1 MKIIVNKILPPLG
14 YKALTLGPFIFVKKG
29 AILSDRDINHEAI
42 HWEQYKET
50 LIIGFFLVYVIEF
63 ILKLIFPSLTIKEKK
78 DGRSYWN
85 RVYHSLSMEREAY
98 AHQDESNYIK
108 SRKHFAWIGYIM

>member
-1 MKIIVNKILPPLG
+1 MKIIENNILPPRG
-14 YKALTLGPFIFVKKG
+14 YKAITLGPLIFVRKG
-29 AILSDRDINHEAI
+29 TVLSGRDVNHETI

-50 LIIGFFLVYVIEF
+50 FIIGFLLVYVIEF
-63 ILKLIFPSLTIKEKK
+63 ILKFISPSLTIEERK

-98 AHQDESNYIK
+98 MHQYNPNYIK

>member
-1 MKIIVNKILPPLG
+1 MKIIENNILPPRG
-14 YKALTLGPFIFVKKG
+14 YKAITLGPLIFVRKG
-29 AILSDRDINHEAI
+29 TVLSDRDVNHEAI

-50 LIIGFFLVYVIEF
+50 FIIGFFLVYVIEF
-63 ILKLIFPSLTIKEKK
+63 ILRSFTIEEKK
-78 DGRSYWN
+78 DGRGYWN

-98 AHQDESNYIK
+98 AHQDEPNYIK

>member
-1 MKIIVNKILPPLG
+1 MKIVENSILPPKG
-14 YKALTLGPFIFVKKG
+14 YKAMTIGPFIFVKKG
-29 AILSDRDINHEAI
+29 TVLSDRDVNHEAI

-50 LIIGFFLVYVIEF
+50 FIIGFFLVYVIEF
-63 ILKLIFPSLTIKEKK
+63 ILKFILRSFTIEVKT

-98 AHQDESNYIK
+98 NHQDEPDYINE
-108 SRKHFAWIGYIM
+108 RKYFAWLKEIL

>member
-1 MKIIVNKILPPLG
+1 MKIIENNILPPTG
-14 YKALTLGPFIFVKKG
+14 YKAITLGPLIFVRKG
-29 AILSDRDINHEAI
+29 TVLSDRDVNHEAI

-50 LIIGFFLVYVIEF
+50 FIIGFFLAYVIEF
-63 ILKLIFPSLTIKEKK
+63 ILKFILRSFTIELKT

-98 AHQDESNYIK
+98 AHQDNPNYIR

>member
-1 MKIIVNKILPPLG
+1 MKIIENNILPPRG
-14 YKALTLGPFIFVKKG
+14 YKAITLGPLIFVRKG
-29 AILSDRDINHEAI
+29 TVLSGRDVNHETI

-50 LIIGFFLVYVIEF
+50 FIIGFFLIYVIEF
-63 ILKLIFPSLTIKEKK
+63 ILKFISPSLTIEEKK

-98 AHQDESNYIK
+98 DKQDNPDYIK
-108 SRKHFAWIGYIM
+108 SRKHFVWIGYIM